1 MDNLP
6 IGPLLAVLALL
17 ILWSGLFTAIEAAQQ
32 HLLTQRTASRSGDK
46 PVAKLNFPLNSLIF
60 CNTLCRALVV
70 VISTL
75 LAIFGWA
82 EKGPWLA
89 CLSATAALL
98 VFADYLP
105 RTLASRYPDTILAL
119 GNTLLGVPLKI
130 IYPAAWLLGGISQL
144 LLKPF
149 ARKVKVVQQ
158 SEDEPPAPQND
169 GTDHEHPAC
178 RPHALSGI
186 HALDNITVNDI
197 LVPRSEVDGI
207 NLDDSIEEIIEQL
220 RANKRTR
227 LPVFHSD
234 INQVEAVLN
243 TRQIRHLL
251 PDASLTKDALL
262 AACHEPYFV
271 PESTPL
277 QLQLLN
283 FHKQQRRLGMVVDEY
298 GEVEGIVTLE
308 DILEEIVGE
317 FESQHSLDNP
327 HIHPQADGRLV
338 IEGAASIRELNK
350 SLGWHLPSD
359 GPKTLNGLVTEALE
373 TIPDS
378 AVCLKIGRYRLEI
391 LETEDN
397 RVSRVLIWHV
407 AAGEAT
413 SLRSMA
419 KPL

>member
-1 MDNLP
+1 MDDLP
-6 IGPLLAVLALL
+6 IGPMLAVVALL

-32 HLLTQRTASRSGDK
+32 HLLAQRTASRSSDK
-46 PVAKLNFPLNSLIF
+46 PVAKLSFPLSSLIF

-75 LAIFGWA
+75 LAIFTWA
-82 EKGPWLA
+82 ENGPWVA
-89 CLSATAALL
+89 CLVAGAMLL

-105 RTLASRYPDTILAL
+105 RALAARYPDAVLSL

-130 IYPAAWLLGGISQL
+130 VYPAAWLLDGLSRL
-144 LLKPF
+144 LTRPF
-149 ARKVKVVQQ
+149 ARRVRVVQQ
-158 SEDEPPAPQND
+158 SEDETPTDRHDDPQS
-169 GTDHEHPAC
+169 PVC
-178 RPHALSGI
+178 RPHPLPGI

-197 LVPRSEVDGI
+197 LVPRSDVDGI
-207 NLDDSIEEIIEQL
+207 NLDDSIEEIVEQL
-220 RANKRTR
+220 RANRRTR

-251 PDASLTKDALL
+251 TEGNLTREALL
-262 AACHEPYFV
+262 AASYDPYFV

-298 GEVEGIVTLE
+298 GEVLGIVTLE

-317 FESQHSLDNP
+317 FESQHSLHNP

-338 IEGAASIRELNK
+338 IDGAASIRELNK

-378 AVCLKIGRYRLEI
+378 PVCLKIGRYRLEI

-397 RVSRVLIWHV
+397 RVTRVLIWH
-407 AAGEAT
+407 T
-413 SLRSMA
+413 SAVPVTL
-419 KPL
+419 

>member
-1 MDNLP
+1 MDDLP
-6 IGPLLAVLALL
+6 IGPMLAVLALL
-17 ILWSGLFTAIEAAQQ
+17 ILWSGLFTAIETAQQ
-32 HLLTQRTASRSGDK
+32 HLLAQRTASRSSDK
-46 PVAKLNFPLNSLIF
+46 PVAKLSFPINSLIL
-60 CNTLCRALVV
+60 CNTLCRALVM

-75 LAIFGWA
+75 LAIFTWA
-82 EKGPWLA
+82 QNGPWIA
-89 CLSATAALL
+89 CIGAGAGLL

-105 RTLASRYPDTILAL
+105 RTLAVRYPDAILAL
-119 GNTLLGVPLKI
+119 GNTLLGAPLKI
-130 IYPAAWLLGGISQL
+130 IYPAAWLLNAIAQL
-144 LLKPF
+144 LMRPF
-149 ARKVKVVQQ
+149 ARKPKVVQQ
-158 SEDEPPAPQND
+158 SEDETPNERHD
-169 GTDHEHPAC
+169 NHEQPVC
-178 RPHALSGI
+178 RPHPLSGI

-197 LVPRSEVDGI
+197 LVPRSDVDGI
-207 NLDDSIEEIIEQL
+207 NLDDPIEEIIEQL
-220 RANKRTR
+220 RNNKRTR

-251 PDASLTKDALL
+251 PNGSLTFEALL
-262 AACHEPYFV
+262 AASHEPYFV

-298 GEVEGIVTLE
+298 GEVLGIVTLE

-327 HIHPQADGRLV
+327 HIHPQPDGRLV

-350 SLGWHLPSD
+350 TLGWHLPSD

-397 RVSRVLIWHV
+397 RVTRVLIWH
-407 AAGEAT
+407 T
-413 SLRSMA
+413 SSVPAL
-419 KPL
+419 PQV

>member
-1 MDNLP
+1 MDDLP
-6 IGPLLAVLALL
+6 IGPMLAVVTLL
-17 ILWSGLFTAIEAAQQ
+17 VLWSGLFTAIEAAHQ
-32 HLLTQRTASRSGDK
+32 HLLAQRTATRSSDK
-46 PVAKLNFPLNSLIF
+46 PVAKLSFPLASLIF

-75 LAIFGWA
+75 LAIFTWA
-82 EKGPWLA
+82 ENGPWVA
-89 CLSATAALL
+89 CLGAGAMLL
-98 VFADYLP
+98 VFSDYLP
-105 RTLASRYPDTILAL
+105 RTLAVRYPDAILAQ
-119 GNTLLGVPLKI
+119 GNNLLRVPLKI
-130 IYPAAWLLGGISQL
+130 IYPAAWLLNSISQL
-144 LLKPF
+144 LTRPF
-149 ARKVKVVQQ
+149 ARKAKVVQQ
-158 SEDEPPAPQND
+158 SEDETLTERHAPSETVN
-169 GTDHEHPAC
+169 
-178 RPHALSGI
+178 RPHPLPGI

-197 LVPRSEVDGI
+197 LVPRSDVDGI

-220 RANKRTR
+220 RHNRRTR

-243 TRQIRHLL
+243 TRHILHLL
-251 PDASLTKDALL
+251 PDASLTREALL
-262 AACHEPYFV
+262 AASHEPYFV

-298 GEVEGIVTLE
+298 GEVLGIVTLE

-317 FESQHSLDNP
+317 FESQQSLDNP

-338 IEGAASIRELNK
+338 IDGAASIRELNK

-373 TIPDS
+373 TIPES

-397 RVSRVLIWHV
+397 RVTRVLIWQ
-407 AAGEAT
+407 T
-413 SLRSMA
+413 SSM
-419 KPL
+419 PVVI